1 MADVRVTT
9 MVVKV
14 DLKCEKCKK
23 KIKKVLCKIP
33 QIENQVY
40 DEKNNAVIITVVCC
54 SPEKIKQKIYCKG
67 GDIILGIEILKPP
80 KKPKPTPK
88 LPEPAIVKPP
98 EQPKPTPKPPT
109 PQPQPAPPT
118 PPSKP
123 PQPKPQPAPP
133 ALPPPEPV
141 PACPPRDCCREC
153 YEGYGWGPCYRG
165 HGRPPPSKPQPFP
178 PALPLPKPV
187 PACPPRDCC
196 RECYE
201 GYGWGPCYQGHPPP
215 PCYDSY
221 YGGYGRPVYDS
232 WGSGSRRV
240 YVSKCS
246 DYICEEN
253 PTACTIM

>member
-1 MADVRVTT
+1 MADVKVTT

-40 DEKNNAVIITVVCC
+40 DEKNNAVIISVVCC
-54 SPEKIKQKIYCKG
+54 SPEKIKQKICCRG

-80 KKPKPTPK
+80 EKPKEKPKEPEKPKEKPKEPEKPKQPEKPKENGKPKPE
-88 LPEPAIVKPP
+88 PEKSKPP
-98 EQPKPTPKPPT
+98 EPKPEKPKDEPPKQAEPAPKPP
-109 PQPQPAPPT
+109 P
-118 PPSKP
+118 
-123 PQPKPQPAPP
+123 PKPEPAPP
-133 ALPPPEPV
+133 APKPPPPKPEPAPPAPPPPEPV
-141 PACPPRDCCREC
+141 LVCPPPPAYPPRDCCREC
-153 YEGYGWGPCYRG
+153 YEGYGWGPCYRD
-165 HGRPPPSKPQPFP
+165 HGR
-178 PALPLPKPV
+178 
-187 PACPPRDCC
+187 
-196 RECYE
+196 
-201 GYGWGPCYQGHPPP
+201 PPP

-232 WGSGSRRV
+232 WGSGCRKV